1 MLSIPRDTV
10 VTLLANQSLYG
21 KFNRIN
27 VNFGNGPSLLAQ
39 TITANFGIPINQIVG
54 ELRGL
59 INAAD
64 AIGGVYLDFP
74 YPSWDPYSGL
84 RILHPGCQLVEGF
97 QALAVVRSRHFYY
110 NVEQPR
116 SCPTAQRRPHDRLR
130 ALQRVPE

>member
-1 MLSIPRDTV
+1 M

-39 TITANFGIPINQIVG
+39 TITANFGIPINHMILVSFA
-54 ELRGL
+54 GL

-74 YPSWDPYSGL
+74 YPARDP
-84 RILHPGCQLVEGF
+84 
-97 QALAVVRSRHFYY
+97 
-110 NVEQPR
+110 
-116 SCPTAQRRPHDRLR
+116 
-130 ALQRVPE
+130 